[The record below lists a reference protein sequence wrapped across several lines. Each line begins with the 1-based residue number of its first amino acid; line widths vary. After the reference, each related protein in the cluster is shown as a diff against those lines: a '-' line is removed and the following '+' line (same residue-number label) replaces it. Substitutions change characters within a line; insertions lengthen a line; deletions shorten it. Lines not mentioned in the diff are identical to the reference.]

1 MGRLWAGL
9 ALILVSL
16 FMLVGFMR
24 ADLAASA
31 MTTAIAV
38 LVAVVLPAA
47 GGAAL
52 LAGHFRSGR
61 TLDSR
66 RDQLR
71 QQTLDSEVLR
81 LAAKRDAKLTVVE
94 VVTELGVSSEAAKE
108 TLDGLMMRELAEIEV
123 TDAGMLVYRFR
134 DIQGLPGK
142 SSSRGVLDG

>member
-1 MGRLWAGL
+1 MGRIWAGL
-9 ALILVSL
+9 GLIFVAL
-16 FMLVGFMR
+16 FMLFGFMR

-38 LVAVVLPAA
+38 LVAVGLPAA

-52 LAGHFRSGR
+52 ITSHFRSGR
-61 TLDSR
+61 RLDVR

-123 TDAGMLVYRFR
+123 TDAGMLVYRFL
-134 DIQGLPGK
+134 DIQSLPGK

>member
-1 MGRLWAGL
+1 MGRLGAGIG
-9 ALILVSL
+9 LILLSV
-16 FMLVGFMR
+16 FMLVGFLR

-47 GGAAL
+47 GGATLIAS
-52 LAGHFRSGR
+52 HFRSGR
-61 TLDSR
+61 RLDVR

-81 LAAKRDAKLTVVE
+81 LAAKREAKLTVVE
-94 VVTELGVSSEAAKE
+94 VVSELGVSTEAAKE
-108 TLDGLMMRELAEIEV
+108 TLDGLMMRELAEIEI

-134 DIQGLPGK
+134 DIQSLPDK